1 MGIFPE
7 AAKRLLDNIFV
18 CKRCKSKVR
27 TTNLR
32 VIKGE
37 TRCRKCQSKALR
49 PMRKK

>member
-18 CKRCKSKVR
+18 CKRCKSKIK

-32 VIKGE
+32 VIKGQV
-37 TRCRKCQSKALR
+37 RCRKCTSSALR
-49 PMRKK
+49 PIRKK

>member
-37 TRCRKCQSKALR
+37 TRCRKCQSNALR